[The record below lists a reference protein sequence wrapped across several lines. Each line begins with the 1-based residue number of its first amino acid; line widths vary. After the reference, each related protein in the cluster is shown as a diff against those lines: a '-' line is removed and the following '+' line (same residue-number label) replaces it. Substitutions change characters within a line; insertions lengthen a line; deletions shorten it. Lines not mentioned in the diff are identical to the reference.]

1 METFCVTAQH
11 SGAIKHIHAIS
22 LDASTANVAREIR
35 LAVTVL
41 IVGWVAVTGIRTWSA
56 SRRS

>member
-1 METFCVTAQH
+1 MESFSVAAQH
-11 SGAIKHIHAIS
+11 SGVIKHMHNIS

-35 LAVTVL
+35 LAVTIIV
-41 IVGWVAVTGIRTWSA
+41 VGWVAVTGIRTLAA

>member
-1 METFCVTAQH
+1 MESFSVAAQH
-11 SGAIKHIHAIS
+11 SGAIKHMHNIS

-35 LAVTVL
+35 LAVTIIV
-41 IVGWVAVTGIRTWSA
+41 VGWVAVTGIRTLAA